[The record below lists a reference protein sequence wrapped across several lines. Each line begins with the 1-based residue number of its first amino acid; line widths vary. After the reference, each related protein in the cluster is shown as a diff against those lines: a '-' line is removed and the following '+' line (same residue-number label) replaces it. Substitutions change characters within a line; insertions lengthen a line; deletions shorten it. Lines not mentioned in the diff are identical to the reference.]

1 MSDPDVYKKTVR
13 GEEFRRRKMRIGCFA
28 RPTWANV
35 YIQVEQSFADAAD
48 LHQDLIVLNIR
59 GESYDGTMQAV
70 EAYSPHFDDKPEG
83 MEMPFYERID
93 GVWVAAP
100 MPEWV
105 RDAGWEYSDE

>member
-1 MSDPDVYKKTVR
+1 
-13 GEEFRRRKMRIGCFA
+13 
-28 RPTWANV
+28 
-35 YIQVEQSFADAAD
+35 
-48 LHQDLIVLNIR
+48 
-59 GESYDGTMQAV
+59 MQAV
-70 EAYSPHFDDKPEG
+70 EAYSPNFDDKPEG